1 MLLRKFNIQLP
12 DMDNYEDMK
21 QLQHW
26 LLIALG
32 VVVALVI
39 IIMMIKSAEAASVDK
54 LANRLSGLA
63 KDYDKQQTVIDLA
76 LGEQA
81 KLTILIK
88 QAEIELGNAKVKD
101 EVKKDKPNYEEINRI
116 AAKNEKLE
124 KDLVFL
130 QGQLPP
136 ESKSN

>member
-32 VVVALVI
+32 VVIALVI

-54 LANRLSGLA
+54 LANRLNGLTG
-63 KDYDKQQTVIDLA
+63 DYDKQQTVIDLA

-81 KLTILIK
+81 KLTTMIK
-88 QAEIELGNAKVKD
+88 QAEIELGNAKVKA
-101 EVKKDKPNYEEINRI
+101 EVGKVKPNYEEINRI

-124 KDLVFL
+124 AELVFL
-130 QGQLPP
+130 RGQLPP

>member
-1 MLLRKFNIQLP
+1 MLLKRFNIQLP
-12 DMDNYEDMK
+12 EMDNYEDMK

-54 LANRLSGLA
+54 LASRLNSLA
-63 KDYDKQQTVIDLA
+63 GDYDKQQTVIDLA

-81 KLTILIK
+81 KLTTLIK

-101 EVKKDKPNYEEINRI
+101 EVVKAKPNYEEINRI

-130 QGQLPP
+130 RGQLPP

>member
-1 MLLRKFNIQLP
+1 MLLKRFNIQLP
-12 DMDNYEDMK
+12 EMDNYEDMK
-21 QLQHW
+21 QLQRW

-54 LANRLSGLA
+54 LASRLNSLA
-63 KDYDKQQTVIDLA
+63 GDYDKQQTVIDLA

-81 KLTILIK
+81 KLTTLIK

-116 AAKNEKLE
+116 ATK
-124 KDLVFL
+124 
-130 QGQLPP
+130 
-136 ESKSN
+136 

>member
-21 QLQHW
+21 QLQRW

-54 LANRLSGLA
+54 LANPLSGLA

-81 KLTILIK
+81 KLTTLIK

-116 AAKNEKLE
+116 ATKNEQLE

-130 QGQLPP
+130 RGQLPP

>member
-1 MLLRKFNIQLP
+1 MFLKKFNIQLP
-12 DMDNYEDMK
+12 EMDNYEDMK

-54 LANRLSGLA
+54 LANRLNSLA
-63 KDYDKQQTVIDLA
+63 GDYDKQQTVIDLA

-81 KLTILIK
+81 KLTTLIK

-116 AAKNEKLE
+116 ATKNEQLE

-130 QGQLPP
+130 RGQLPP